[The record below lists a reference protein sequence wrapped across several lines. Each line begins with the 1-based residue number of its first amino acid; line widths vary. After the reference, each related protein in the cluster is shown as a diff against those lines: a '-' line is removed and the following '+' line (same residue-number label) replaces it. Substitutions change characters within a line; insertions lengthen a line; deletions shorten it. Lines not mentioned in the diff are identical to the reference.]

1 MDHGGNALAPS
12 GPYVT
17 SDGHEAAGV
26 PVDRIDVEHVAGLLH
41 RNGGC
46 ERHELGAIEPPVEE
60 VVRLAATRIGEDRP
74 STERARSI
82 FHSPRIDRTDLAASE
97 ALRSCRDRIARKP
110 PDPGR
115 RRKIVVS
122 RLAVIAAQINI
133 GQSAALTEP
142 VCGTVALKQIG
153 ECPAYRQSFVPHR
166 REYEDFGD
174 AELFGQH

>member
-1 MDHGGNALAPS
+1 G
-12 GPYVT
+12 
-17 SDGHEAAGV
+17 
-26 PVDRIDVEHVAGLLH
+26 
-41 RNGGC
+41 
-46 ERHELGAIEPPVEE
+46 
-60 VVRLAATRIGEDRP
+60 P

-174 AELFGQH
+174 AELFGQHAIEAHVGEDAACDSEVPGGILPQQTPH